1 MEELEVY
8 FQTMDDVV
16 AFVRRAN
23 QIEEDVD
30 LRFGHILVDAKS
42 LQGVI
47 AMGLGSHARA
57 VIHSTDQSLLEVL
70 RGKED

>member
-8 FQTMDDVV
+8 FQTMEDVV

-23 QIEEDVD
+23 QIEADVD
-30 LRFGHILVDAKS
+30 LQFGHILVDAKS

-57 VIHSTDQSLLEVL
+57 VIHSTDKELLKLLGGNET
-70 RGKED
+70 

>member
-1 MEELEVY
+1 MEELDVY
-8 FQTMDDVV
+8 FQTVDDMV

-23 QIEEDVD
+23 QIEADVD

-47 AMGLGSHARA
+47 AMGLGNHAKA
-57 VIHSTDQSLLEVL
+57 VIHSSDRELLKIL
-70 RGKED
+70 KGKTG

>member
-8 FQTMDDVV
+8 FETMDDVV

-57 VIHSTDQSLLEVL
+57 VIHSADRSLLEVL